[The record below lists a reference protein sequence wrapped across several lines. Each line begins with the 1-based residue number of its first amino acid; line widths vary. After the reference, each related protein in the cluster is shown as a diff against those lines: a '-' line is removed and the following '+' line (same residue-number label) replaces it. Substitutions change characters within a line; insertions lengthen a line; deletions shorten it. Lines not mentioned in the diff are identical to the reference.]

1 MKEGRRACSACFVWH
16 RICRHHDLVAKGGKV
31 FGRGHVRHHLVM
43 QCIACAWHLRASS
56 FFLAVP
62 LPASLFTPTS
72 YPTCQSSMDT
82 DASCDGDSATE
93 LDRKPLWGLASPL
106 QATAFTVVIV
116 ILSWAFGNAT
126 QRRLATFLLATPI
139 FLVLSI
145 AVLAASNIAFSI
157 LYDYRDRRPSLGL
170 LLSSSATKTENNTK
184 RTKPGKNARQRFQ
197 FLRPALFTRPI
208 SWNNIERQRR
218 QEQAAR
224 YRTPIADTMPQ
235 LSEAMDTV
243 IELIMRDY
251 VAGWMRSITP
261 EIALQQRIEELL
273 RIVLIRLKTRIT
285 GLDLTELLVTRLV
298 PKVTAH
304 VNDFRRAEMALRGNS
319 LERSLTESD
328 ELDILV
334 ASKFRNGHLHRA
346 LTTSVSTAATE
357 EAYLRV
363 VVQTILPTILP
374 KNEVQSEILRHLLR
388 EVLVGAVLMPLMGLL
403 SDPDYWNQNVDIYVS
418 YNPF

>member
-1 MKEGRRACSACFVWH
+1 MHVHSMGTTCPFRIISLSSHTSA
-16 RICRHHDLVAKGGKV
+16 RL
-31 FGRGHVRHHLVM
+31 
-43 QCIACAWHLRASS
+43 
-56 FFLAVP
+56 FLP
-62 LPASLFTPTS
+62 TNPTPDRQ
-72 YPTCQSSMDT
+72 PTMDT
-82 DASCDGDSATE
+82 DASCDGDSASE
-93 LDRKPLWGLASPL
+93 IDRRPLWGLVSPL
-106 QATAFTVVIV
+106 RATAFTVVIV
-116 ILSWAFGNAT
+116 ILSWTFGNAT
-126 QRRLATFLLATPI
+126 QRRLATFILATPI
-139 FLVLSI
+139 VLVLSL

-157 LYDYRDRRPSLGL
+157 VYDHRDRRSAFGL
-170 LLSSSATKTENNTK
+170 LFTSSATKTENNSK
-184 RTKPGKNARQRFQ
+184 RVKPGKSARQRFQ

-208 SWNNIERQRR
+208 SWSNIERLRR
-218 QEQAAR
+218 QEQAAK
-224 YRTPIADTMPQ
+224 YRMPIADTMPQ

-273 RIVLIRLKTRIT
+273 RMVLIRLKSRIT
-285 GLDLTELLVTRLV
+285 DLDLTELLVTRLV

-304 VNDFRRAEMALRGNS
+304 VNDFRKAEMALRGNS

-334 ASKFRNGHLHRA
+334 ASKFRNGHLHKA

-357 EAYLRV
+357 EAYLRI

-418 YNPF
+418 YGPCRVSFGVYHMYLQEILVSLDRQSYQRTVRGPQLWWL